1 MGLLGTQTAYQYYTS
16 NLKFIATAGQTA
28 FTVNG
33 DEAFDPAIT
42 SANQV
47 YVFVNG
53 IELDPTEYSYA
64 SNVITLIGITLEDDD
79 EVVISLKESRLGTYR
94 YIGLDDIVN
103 NFIVSYVGDN
113 KLIQK
118 AKRLDVLFHAKRALQ
133 EFSYDI
139 SRVEKI
145 QEVEMGPALAIPMP
159 QDYVSLV
166 EISWVDEGGL
176 YHPIPIGRYTEKPSE
191 AIAQDENGGYLTDSD
206 GSLTLTTSL
215 SEERF
220 KSTRVIEND
229 EYGLMQGQDTSFGQM
244 YGADPVR
251 MNSNGVVV
259 IDEKGGRFTFSSDL
273 ANKIIAIKYISDSLG
288 TDGEMKVHKFAE
300 EAIYKH
306 IAYAIASS
314 YITTPEYIVNRLKRE
329 KRASMRNAKLRLYNL
344 NLKDLTQTM
353 RGKSKII
360 KH

>member
-16 NLKFIATAGQTA
+16 NLKFIATALQTQ

-33 DEAFDPAIT
+33 DGGFDPAIT
-42 SANQV
+42 SANEVFV
-47 YVFVNG
+47 YVDG
-53 IELDPTEYSYA
+53 LELDPVNYSYA
-64 SNVITLIGITLEDDD
+64 NNVITLINVELDAGE
-79 EVVISLKESRLGTYR
+79 EVIISLKESRLGSYR
-94 YIGLDDIVN
+94 YISLDDIVN
-103 NFIVSYVGDN
+103 NFMVAYIGDN

-118 AKRLDVLFHAKRALQ
+118 AKRLDVLFHAKRGIQ

-145 QEVEMGPALAIPMP
+145 QEVEIGPALSIPMP

-191 AIAQDENGGYLTDSD
+191 AIAQDDQGEYLTDSD
-206 GSLTLTTSL
+206 GSLTLTTSIT
-215 SEERF
+215 EDRF
-220 KSTRVIEND
+220 KQTRVVEND
-229 EYGLMQGQDTSFGQM
+229 DYGLMQGQDTSFGQM

-273 ANKIIAIKYISDSLG
+273 TDRIIAIKYVSDSLG
-288 TDGEMKVHKFAE
+288 TDKEMRVHKFAE

-329 KRASMRNAKLRLYNL
+329 RRASMRNAKLRLYNL

>member
-16 NLKFIATAGQTA
+16 SLKFTATADQTQ

-33 DEAFDPAIT
+33 DEGFDPAIT
-42 SANQV
+42 AAGQ
-47 YVFVNG
+47 VFVFVEG
-53 IELDPTEYSYA
+53 IELDPANYSYA
-64 SNVITLIGITLEDDD
+64 SNVITLSGVELDAGD
-79 EVVISLKESRLGTYR
+79 EVIISLKESRLGSYR

-103 NFIVSYVGDN
+103 NFIVGYVGDN
-113 KLIQK
+113 KLVQK

-133 EFSYDI
+133 EFAYDI

-176 YHPIPIGRYTEKPSE
+176 YHPIPIGRYTDKPSE
-191 AIAQDENGGYLTDSD
+191 AIAQDDQGEYLTDSD
-206 GSLTLTTSL
+206 GSLTLTTSIT
-215 SEERF
+215 EDRF
-220 KSTRVIEND
+220 KQTRVVED
-229 EYGLMQGQDTSFGQM
+229 DDYGLMQGQDTSFGQM

-273 ANKIIAIKYISDSLG
+273 ANKIIAIKYVSDSLG
-288 TDGEMKVHKFAE
+288 TDKEMRVHKFAE